1 MRITSREL
9 RRIIREEVEAAAAEA
24 GAGEEQEKPK
34 SPEEYFKQ
42 LEKNPHLIN
51 DPKVQDALKQFAD
64 NNAANVL
71 LMAMKKGMTPAKAAS
86 VVNKIPDAP
95 EGRVSEAGTRK
106 MKDLD
111 LKAFTAASFMLTPG
125 LIAHPGIS
133 WTATI
138 AGSIGLMTLGWLVD
152 YLSQR
157 DEIDP
162 SERPF

>member
-1 MRITSREL
+1 MKISSRDL

-24 GAGEEQEKPK
+24 DAGDKQAKPK

-64 NNAANVL
+64 NHAANVL

-95 EGRVSEAGTRK
+95 EGRVSEAGTKK
-106 MKDLD
+106 MKDMSLP
-111 LKAFTAASFMLTPG
+111 AFVTASYMLTPG
-125 LIAHPGIS
+125 LIAAPGLS
-133 WTATI
+133 WTATV

-162 SERPF
+162 KERPF